1 MNGDR
6 INRILSKTTTNQL
19 FPQFA
24 LLSDDEVKEWR
35 NNSILDL
42 APDFSE
48 MRTKSNGVPLN
59 YDVSTFII

>member
-6 INRILSKTTTNQL
+6 TNRILWKTTTNKL
-19 FPQFA
+19 FPQFV

-42 APDFSE
+42 APEFSE
-48 MRTKSNGVPLN
+48 IRTKSNGALIY
-59 YDVSTFII
+59 YDV